1 LLIQINA
8 IRVFYGVFMVTLDF
22 ISRDFDILSVKMTKI
37 AVFLISFCSTPAFAQ
52 NNIYD
57 YPILD
62 LYDGQK
68 IEMTVDGQSVTAFT
82 APGMPSNLTISNTLA
97 QSIFGKGANKFASTF
112 ERILAALAKDEFDT
126 APPQYIQARIGPV
139 KIRGQQRPVKVSLGG
154 GRADNKLVRWY
165 QTDEH
170 KFGEALAGP
179 YAIPAPVIRFTLRP
193 AQPGEIRFS
202 MPLMDEDKRGQAS
215 TRMVFGKTKVYFAF
229 APHFETTLASAAAG
243 SVIAQNYGGEFVGDP
258 KPVVVAYNIARPA
271 RPVQL
276 KTPIAFGPVALSK
289 LLVRSRDY
297 GETNAIKEAKSP
309 DASEDEILVQ
319 AKRKGTNPEYF
330 VYIGNDFLKNCSSIT
345 YDKPGKTV
353 TLSCLPSN

>member
-1 LLIQINA
+1 
-8 IRVFYGVFMVTLDF
+8 MVNSDF
-22 ISRDFDILSVKMTKI
+22 ISRDHAILSTKMTIRI
-37 AVFLISFCSTPAFAQ
+37 ASLALLCSTPAFSKS
-52 NNIYD
+52 NIND
-57 YPILD
+57 YPVLD
-62 LYDGQK
+62 LTNGQK
-68 IEMTVDGQSVTAFT
+68 IEIFVDGQSVTAFA

-112 ERILAALAKDEFDT
+112 ERIMAALAKDEFDNS
-126 APPQYIQARIGPV
+126 PPRYIQAAIGTV
-139 KIRGQQRPVKVSLGG
+139 KVRGQQRLAEISLGG
-154 GRADNKLVRWY
+154 RSDNRLVEWY
-165 QTDEH
+165 QTNMH
-170 KFGEALAGP
+170 NFGEAQAGP
-179 YAIPAPVIRFTLRP
+179 YAIPAPVIRFTLRS

-215 TRMVFGKTKVYFAF
+215 TRMIFGKTKVYFAF

-258 KPVVVAYNIARPA
+258 KPVIVAYNVARPA

-297 GETNAIKEAKSP
+297 GDTNAIKEAKSP